1 MVLQPR
7 RRGEKSFITSW
18 RWEVVGS
25 TTTCGIKSFIKEK
38 EVYEEGKEEGRK
50 RERGEKEEEEQK
62 ERKQKG
68 RDSLLLKGCC
78 EGRERGAGG
87 PE

>member
-1 MVLQPR
+1 M
-7 RRGEKSFITSW
+7 
-18 RWEVVGS
+18 
-25 TTTCGIKSFIKEK
+25 
-38 EVYEEGKEEGRK
+38 YEEGKEEGRK